1 MELLRTH
8 NFQIIGKMLNSTS
21 IRQAVIANNIANADT
36 PHFKRSIVPF
46 ADVLQQAQDDAAFV
60 GNRTDPRHFPI
71 GQRDVSSHPPVFVDA
86 HTKVNTNGNNV
97 EIDREMTLLAQNQLL
112 YNTMVRQMSHE
123 IKHLKTAMEAR

>member
-1 MELLRTH
+1 MELLRTN

-21 IRQAVIANNIANADT
+21 LRQAVIANNIANADT

-46 ADVLQQAQDDAAFV
+46 AAVLQQAKDASFV
-60 GNRTDPRHFPI
+60 GNRTDPRHLPI
-71 GQRDVSSHPPVFVDA
+71 GQRDVSSHPPVLVDA

-97 EIDREMTLLAQNQLL
+97 EIDREMTLMAQNQLL

>member
-21 IRQAVIANNIANADT
+21 MRQAVIANNIANADT

-46 ADVLQQAQDDAAFV
+46 AVVLQQAQDASFV
-60 GNRTDPRHFPI
+60 GNRTDPRHLPI
-71 GQRDVSSHPPVFVDA
+71 GHRVESSHPPVLVDA

-97 EIDREMTLLAQNQLL
+97 EIDREMTLMAQNQLL